1 MNKTKNC
8 RNTIQKQLIFEAVY
22 ALHNHPS
29 ADEIYEQV
37 LNAAP
42 NISKATVYRNL
53 SLMSESGEVLKIAV
67 PNASDR
73 FDFNTM
79 PHYHMLCTGCGRV
92 FDVKTDALDIMEKV
106 NGSEDFE
113 ITGYSLLFE
122 GKCSCCR

>member
-1 MNKTKNC
+1 MNDAKNC
-8 RNTIQKQLIFEAVY
+8 RNTIQKQLVIEAVN
-22 ALHNHPS
+22 AMQNHPS

-37 LNAAP
+37 IKNAP

-53 SLMSESGEVLKIAV
+53 SHLSESGEVLKIAV

-79 PHYHMLCTGCGRV
+79 PHYHMLCNECGRI
-92 FDVKTDALDIMEKV
+92 FDVSVDDFDIMKNV
-106 NGSEDFE
+106 NCDENVE

-122 GKCSCCR
+122 GRCHLCR